1 MHYKEPKNRNELLLY
16 PNIDLWVDQDNPVR
30 LIDLVI
36 EKFVKENP
44 TMCSWGGHSDQGCT
58 SYSPATMLKLLLYC
72 YFNWIPG
79 SRRME
84 NESYRNIEVIWLLGE
99 LKPDHWTICKFR
111 RENKEL
117 IRSVAIEFRKFLMKS
132 GYIGGKSIVFDGSK
146 MKAYA
151 GRDVYSE
158 EKLKTRIKNIE
169 QTLEKY
175 LENVEETDELEDR
188 LEQES
193 NDKDDLKKKIKKLEE
208 EKEKLE
214 ELKNQLKESGKRYIS
229 PTDTDANLMKCRD
242 GKMPCYNVQ
251 TGVDAKHHMIAM
263 AEVTTDEC
271 DINLLKPDLENL
283 TEQLG
288 YTPKEIAADK
298 GYGNINHIKDI
309 LETTDTICYIPIQE
323 PPTKKQDRENGIKF
337 IYNTDNDTF
346 TCTNKKV
353 LQIHSKDYKQEDQI
367 YNIYKCHDCSGCPI
381 RDKCTKSKTGRAI
394 KINVNQKWIDNYKEW
409 IEKKENKEKVK
420 QRKTIVEH
428 PFGTIKMIMGKFCFL
443 LRNKHKVQIEIDLYS
458 TIYNL
463 KRLINIENMEYLLQ
477 KVEKYNW
484 KITKDLLTTILNL
497 AQELSLPKR
506 LII

>member
-16 PNIDLWVDQDNPVR
+16 PNIDLWVDQDNSVR

-84 NESYRNIEVIWLLGE
+84 KESYRNIEVIWLLGE

-132 GYIGGKSIVFDGSK
+132 GYIDGKSIVFDGSK

-151 GRDVYSE
+151 SRDVYSE
-158 EKLKTRIKNIE
+158 KKLKTRIENIE

-175 LENVEETDELEDR
+175 LNNVEETDELEDR

-193 NDKDDLKKKIKKLEE
+193 NDKDDLKKKIKKLED

-214 ELKNQLKESGKRYIS
+214 EFKKQLKESGKRSIS
-229 PTDTDANLMKCRD
+229 LTDPDANIMKCRD

-251 TGVDAKHHMIAM
+251 TGVDTKHHMIAL

-271 DINLLKPDLENL
+271 DINLLKTDFKNL

-288 YTPKEIAADK
+288 FTPKEIEADK
-298 GYGNINHIKDI
+298 GYGNINQIKDI
-309 LETTDTICYIPIQE
+309 QETSDTTCYIPMPE
-323 PPTKKQDRENGIKF
+323 PPTKKQDRENGIEF
-337 IYNTDNDTF
+337 IYNTDNDTV
-346 TCTNKKV
+346 TCSNNKI
-353 LQIHSKDYKQEDQI
+353 LQIHSRDYKQGDQT
-367 YNIYKCHDCSGCPI
+367 YNIYKCHDCIGCPVKK
-381 RDKCTKSKTGRAI
+381 KCTKSKTGRAV
-394 KINVNQKWIDNYKEW
+394 KVNVNHEWIDNYREW
-409 IEKKENKEKVK
+409 IGKMENMEKVK

-443 LRNKHKVQIEIDLYS
+443 LRKKHKVQIEIDLYS

-463 KRLINIENMEYLLQ
+463 KRLINIENMEYILQ

-484 KITKDLLTTILNL
+484 KI
-497 AQELSLPKR
+497 A
-506 LII
+506 